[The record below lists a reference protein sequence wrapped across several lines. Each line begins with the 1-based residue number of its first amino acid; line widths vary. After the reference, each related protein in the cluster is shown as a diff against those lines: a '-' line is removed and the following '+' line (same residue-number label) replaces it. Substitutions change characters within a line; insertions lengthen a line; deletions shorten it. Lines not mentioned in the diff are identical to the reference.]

1 MCGDW
6 WISILGLCQFL
17 SVCGLSILVII
28 LIKGNEKRNR
38 KGWEKGSKY
47 DWTTDKNKEQVDF
60 VHKTKSTFN
69 YWIEVQFDYWIIHLM
84 NGLLNQ
90 QTESFFHLFIRLATA
105 MLDMLWLTFHKKKT
119 PSLFVPI
126 LLTLSKMSSH
136 TAKCILKYSEGIYT
150 ANFQRFILPSKSFY
164 GIKVQMT

>member
-38 KGWEKGSKY
+38 KRWEKGSKY

-105 MLDMLWLTFHKKKT
+105 MLDMLWLTFHKKNA
-119 PSLFVPI
+119 
-126 LLTLSKMSSH
+126 LLVCFYTFNAFENVKSH
-136 TAKCILKYSEGIYT
+136 CEVHTEIQWRYLYGKFSTFYFALKIFLRY
-150 ANFQRFILPSKSFY
+150 
-164 GIKVQMT
+164 